1 MYAIILLPLCMVAA
15 AASLVVRFR
24 RSDATE
30 RLQIKWLATAAG
42 LAAALFLVDLVL
54 SAILVPSS
62 SDDELAWL
70 VVLDNI
76 GLFSVGLIPIAIAF
90 AVLRHRLYEI
100 DVIIRRTLVYAAL
113 TLSLAAIYLCTVAIT
128 GTLLRAVTGSSGT
141 VAITL
146 STLAVAGAF
155 HPARSAI
162 QRAVDRRSTGAATT
176 PGGGGRFSER
186 LRDSIDL
193 DALSRRAAGRRL
205 GSVQPAART
214 VPAQVTGRRRASASA
229 AAARRTAPRRRS
241 GELGV
246 NAAPS
251 RTSRRQQRHDREQS
265 RLGIERRRA
274 DHADPVVSS
283 ACARASAEALRLGRP
298 FRGVNATAK
307 NLIALRRP
315 PASSLRQTTGSF
327 TIGGQAR
334 RIPALTRVAGGCL
347 VVQRCEPLSR
357 RSGWRQATWP
367 PREAVIS
374 GWAAG
379 RRDVRVM
386 LWCMRCPRSRS
397 V

>member
-1 MYAIILLPLCMVAA
+1 MGVEALEPIIDVVVYAIILLPLCMVAA

-62 SDDELAWL
+62 SDAELAWL

-162 QRAVDRRSTGAATT
+162 QRAVDRRFNRAGYDAQAAVD
-176 PGGGGRFSER
+176 GFSER

-193 DALSRRAAGRRL
+193 DALCDELRVVVSGTVQPAHAACGCDHHGRARFPSGPARPTSGAAQRRL
-205 GSVQPAART
+205 GVNQVVEPNVTPPAAPR
-214 VPAQVTGRRRASASA
+214 PRA
-229 AAARRTAPRRRS
+229 
-241 GELGV
+241 
-246 NAAPS
+246 
-251 RTSRRQQRHDREQS
+251 S
-265 RLGIERRRA
+265 RLG
-274 DHADPVVSS
+274 
-283 ACARASAEALRLGRP
+283 
-298 FRGVNATAK
+298 K
-307 NLIALRRP
+307 
-315 PASSLRQTTGSF
+315 
-327 TIGGQAR
+327 
-334 RIPALTRVAGGCL
+334 
-347 VVQRCEPLSR
+347 SR
-357 RSGWRQATWP
+357 
-367 PREAVIS
+367 
-374 GWAAG
+374 
-379 RRDVRVM
+379 
-386 LWCMRCPRSRS
+386 
-397 V
+397 